1 MNTRNRATSS
11 LLESRTFK
19 EHENE
24 IVFDGADIELIPKI
38 LDKIK
43 VVKRCDK
50 LVFRNIDS
58 SRLDALRDF
67 GKALPSFINTL
78 RLEVDDITD
87 LSFLDTWYCDT
98 LAIVWSKKY
107 KPDLSTLSN
116 AGRFR
121 FRNIFLFGLGN
132 DTVDL
137 SIFNDSNVEFIT
149 ITGSRKNETRRQFGI
164 REVILPQGKNIIH
177 ISITRTKLK
186 NIDLTPLSN
195 CPSLNHLSIGYSSIT
210 SIDLSP
216 LSECKDFSSLWL
228 HEYDIDTIDITP
240 LLDCP
245 IGDFDVSDRPVFI
258 IYRSHERSSLLPET
272 FRHVRNRISFV

>member
-1 MNTRNRATSS
+1 MLMKETSHIF
-11 LLESRTFK
+11 ESRIFK

-24 IVFDGADIELIPKI
+24 IVFDDADLEVIPKI

-43 VVKRCDK
+43 VVKICDTW
-50 LVFRNIDS
+50 VFRNINS
-58 SRLDALRDF
+58 SRLDSLRDF
-67 GKALPSFINTL
+67 GKVLPLTIDTL

-87 LSFLDTWYCDT
+87 LSFLDTWYCDS
-98 LAIVWSKKY
+98 LSIVWSKKS

-116 AGRFR
+116 IGRFR

-149 ITGSRKNETRRQFGI
+149 ITGSRENDTRRQFGI

-195 CPSLNHLSIGYSSIT
+195 CPLLNHLSIGYSSIT

-228 HEYDIDTIDITP
+228 HENDIDTIDITP

-272 FRHVRNRISFV
+272 IRRVRNRISFV